1 MRQKKSQTSAVRKG
15 MSLTT
20 EAIVMLVLA
29 AVVLVS
35 LLAFFGSTFTPA
47 KDEAKKTFEQAR
59 WCGEYVR
66 YDSDCS
72 GGSDLSN
79 RVDGNKYNDIRI
91 GLEAACKSL
100 GITGIFNPPDVIGVQ
115 LYKCCESFCGGKPV
129 ATPVATPTPTPAA

>member
-1 MRQKKSQTSAVRKG
+1 MGNGNKSINSKG
-15 MSLTT
+15 MSIAT
-20 EAIVMLVLA
+20 ETIVMLVLA

-47 KDEAKKTFEQAR
+47 KGEAKKTFEQAR

-79 RVDGNKYNDIRI
+79 RVDNNKFDEIDKE
-91 GLEAACKSL
+91 LTAACKSL
-100 GITGIFNPPDVIGVQ
+100 GITGIFSKPNVDGVK
-115 LYKCCESFCGGKPV
+115 LYKCCESFCGGR
-129 ATPVATPTPTPAA
+129 PVATPTPTPAV